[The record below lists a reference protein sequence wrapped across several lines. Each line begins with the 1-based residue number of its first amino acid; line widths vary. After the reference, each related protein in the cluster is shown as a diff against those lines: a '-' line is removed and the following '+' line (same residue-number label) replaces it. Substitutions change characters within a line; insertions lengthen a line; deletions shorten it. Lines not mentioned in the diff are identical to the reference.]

1 MRYLLCL
8 WVMVVVTVGCGSSQ
22 SSERSGSLL
31 VMVTAGPT
39 CPVARV
45 DQPACAPRPVKG
57 AQLRLE
63 GPASLT
69 LVTDNAGIARGDGII
84 VGSYRLVAQPVDGV
98 MGTPP
103 PMRAVIR
110 QDETTTVSVSY
121 DTGIR

>member
-45 DQPACAPRPVKG
+45 DQPACTPRPVKR

-63 GPASLT
+63 APASLT

-84 VGSYRLVAQPVDGV
+84 VGSYRLAAQPVDGV